1 MPITP
6 RNDATFKE
14 NLIDIIK
21 LSYSADINKPFISD
35 DKLLMGYSFS
45 LKDDLEAICAQIYGA
60 SKAKVIEAVR
70 KTITNTTSKI
80 VVSKID
86 TEKLFNDI
94 NDAARAAYAKAS
106 GGAGSELPEFKFS
119 QDEQLNAILESKLK
133 PLVADIKEK
142 LRGSSLANLEEVK
155 LTSSGTSQ
163 ISKENVALLALL
175 YISET
180 KHLDPALVGYIKSK
194 NRFKAWFWLAYESL
208 KTETSDEI
216 SLLREKI
223 SNEFGLYEN
232 DAQNVSFAECIDVFS
247 HLNISKAK
255 YKIKD
260 QNNKEIIQDV
270 THLEFIKLYESD
282 SDQINNSKVDLL
294 FDPFVNKINS
304 LLSTESSK
312 TFNIENVYCVN
323 FANSNSSNTSRINK
337 LLRKREEEFYKQE
350 NILLLCP
357 RKMATPIRVFQPK
370 KSEFTVVLASQTQFD
385 CSELN
390 PKELNSSRPNYGKLN
405 LCELILT
412 DFKFDSYEKD
422 KNEEIKFKN
431 TKSKDTSILYQ
442 ENKNEEDKANG
453 STFTSIKQ
461 NSEEIEYKLE
471 NGVINMKYFK
481 DSSSKD
487 KYLNFSLLNFAKEN
501 NFTLRDDKDS
511 AMFDTKLRLAHG
523 NNIEPTSS
531 SSSGLTLIIKNLLI
545 ENENGE
551 ESNDIDKIYLHN
563 CFDKSVYESTSLVK
577 NKDSDIKN
585 SYTATFNI
593 PVDKENKGDIK
604 FILYSSDLSKVY
616 NTKDIHA
623 HTDTAVIS
631 LGYKD
636 KSSSNF
642 CYSNK
647 VSLRDITDNITNIIS
662 DSEYPLKTNEEISL
676 KAIYKQEKGD
686 KRYKEVL
693 WGYKVIKSTEYNELS
708 KHDPKDVILLNDK
721 KGKETNFKI
730 ADVIDDNNLELLK
743 QGGHTVVF
751 FAYLEGDKNQ
761 FKFYTRYGKSH
772 IRMDIKIPLYIKFKD
787 DNLIIY
793 EFEHAIKEKAFK
805 ASLKHDDVLENKSDY
820 SYINKDISSQD
831 INIYEDDKL
840 SKELKSDEKTNK
852 NYQIYAKEEN
862 KDQANLSKDDKYG
875 INLLSKDNMNSFIN
889 SFNQSKSITRIDKG
903 IWKDGDKEVGIKM
916 RESCICNRNISKEE
930 LIKFGVKEDKAN
942 IFLNYINA
950 TMKEYNI
957 NTCKRKLHFLAQI
970 RVESGEFAYLKE
982 IADGSAYEGRK
993 DLGNTRPGDGKR
1005 FKGRGL
1011 IQITGR
1017 KNYTAYGS
1025 YKGINFTEGSNN
1037 TKLEKKQYAVDSAG
1051 WYWSKHLNIDL
1062 NNMAD
1067 NDDLIYITYRI
1078 NGGFNGF
1085 NDRKKKLI
1093 NMISKIDCLKVR
1105 FNNLKD
1111 NNYSIK
1117 KSKAWNINDAVYKY
1131 AALNTHESNECYLR
1145 YLELTRDYSKLPN
1158 GEKKDNIIKRRRKA
1172 STILGVKKWIK

>member
-6 RNDATFKE
+6 RNDANFKE

-45 LKDDLEAICAQIYGA
+45 LKDDLDAICAQIYGA

-70 KTITNTTSKI
+70 KTITNTTAKT

-86 TEKLFNDI
+86 AEKLFNDI

-106 GGAGSELPEFKFS
+106 GGTGAESLPEFKFS

-163 ISKENVALLALL
+163 ISKEHVAFLALL

-208 KTETSDEI
+208 RTETSDEI

-255 YKIKD
+255 YEIKD

-282 SDQINNSKVDLL
+282 SDQINNSKADLL

-337 LLRKREEEFYKQE
+337 ILRKREEEFYKQE

-370 KSEFTVVLASQTQFD
+370 KSEFTVVLASQTPFD

-481 DSSSKD
+481 YSSSKD

-511 AMFDTKLRLAHG
+511 AMFDIKLRLAHG

-616 NTKDIHA
+616 NTKNIHA

-676 KAIYKQEKGD
+676 KAIYKQEKGS

-793 EFEHAIKEKAFK
+793 EFEHAIKDNVLNAELELSDDENDAL
-805 ASLKHDDVLENKSDY
+805 LKNANF
-820 SYINKDISSQD
+820 SYINKDISSNKID
-831 INIYEDDKL
+831 IYKDDRL
-840 SKELKSDEKTNK
+840 SKELKSGDSTNK
-852 NYQIYAKEEN
+852 SYQIFASQETTNNQPKPI
-862 KDQANLSKDDKYG
+862 KFDKLG
-875 INLLSKDNMNSFIN
+875 INLLDQENLNRFIKLIN
-889 SFNQSKSITRIDKG
+889 KSKSVTRTDKG
-903 IWKDGDKEVGIKM
+903 IWKNGDKEIGVKVVKERYSILIEGEMIKDNKKMGEGFLYLKENSKTILSIAIVAGGFGSGAPQNGKYTVDTYQNRRKNYWYNPGMNLHGVGFSFNLNPQFKTSRDLLRIHPDGNKKGTLG
-916 RESCICNRNISKEE
+916 CIGVTGTKEE
-930 LIKFGVKEDKAN
+930 LLKFEE
-942 IFLNYINA
+942 
-950 TMKEYNI
+950 TMKNI
-957 NTCKRKLHFLAQI
+957 
-970 RVESGEFAYLKE
+970 LKQQKS
-982 IADGSAYEGRK
+982 IGATINIKNNPNNSTSPK
-993 DLGNTRPGDGKR
+993 K
-1005 FKGRGL
+1005 
-1011 IQITGR
+1011 IT
-1017 KNYTAYGS
+1017 
-1025 YKGINFTEGSNN
+1025 
-1037 TKLEKKQYAVDSAG
+1037 
-1051 WYWSKHLNIDL
+1051 
-1062 NNMAD
+1062 
-1067 NDDLIYITYRI
+1067 
-1078 NGGFNGF
+1078 
-1085 NDRKKKLI
+1085 
-1093 NMISKIDCLKVR
+1093 VR
-1105 FNNLKD
+1105 
-1111 NNYSIK
+1111 
-1117 KSKAWNINDAVYKY
+1117 
-1131 AALNTHESNECYLR
+1131 E
-1145 YLELTRDYSKLPN
+1145 
-1158 GEKKDNIIKRRRKA
+1158 
-1172 STILGVKKWIK
+1172 

>member
-6 RNDATFKE
+6 RNDANFKE

-21 LSYSADINKPFISD
+21 LSYNADINKPFISG

-45 LKDDLEAICAQIYGA
+45 LKDDLDTICAQIYGA
-60 SKAKVIEAVR
+60 NKAKVIEAVR
-70 KTITNTTSKI
+70 KAITDTTSKT

-94 NDAARAAYAKAS
+94 NNAARVAY
-106 GGAGSELPEFKFS
+106 GAELPEFKFN

-133 PLVADIKEK
+133 PLAADIKEK

-155 LTSSGTSQ
+155 LTSSGTSNV
-163 ISKENVALLALL
+163 SKEHVAFLALL

>member
-6 RNDATFKE
+6 RNDENFKE

-21 LSYSADINKPFISD
+21 LSYSADINKPFISG

-45 LKDDLEAICAQIYGA
+45 LKDDLDAICTQIYGA
-60 SKAKVIEAVR
+60 NKAKVIEAIR
-70 KTITNTTSKI
+70 KAITDTTTKT

-86 TEKLFNDI
+86 IEKLFNDI
-94 NDAARAAYAKAS
+94 NNAARAAY
-106 GGAGSELPEFKFS
+106 GAELPEFKFS

-133 PLVADIKEK
+133 PLAADIKEK

-155 LTSSGTSQ
+155 LTSSGTSNV
-163 ISKENVALLALL
+163 SKEHVAFLALL

>member
-1 MPITP
+1 MAKKLRKNFMPITP
-6 RNDATFKE
+6 RNDANFKE

-106 GGAGSELPEFKFS
+106 GGASAESLPEFKFS

-155 LTSSGTSQ
+155 LTSSGTSNV
-163 ISKENVALLALL
+163 SKEHVAFLALL

-208 KTETSDEI
+208 RTETSDEI

-255 YKIKD
+255 YEIKD

-282 SDQINNSKVDLL
+282 SDQINNSKADLL

-337 LLRKREEEFYKQE
+337 ILRKREEEFYKQE

-370 KSEFTVVLASQTQFD
+370 KSEFTVVLASQTPFD

-481 DSSSKD
+481 YSSSKD

-511 AMFDTKLRLAHG
+511 AMFDIKLRLAHG

-616 NTKDIHA
+616 NTKNIHA

-676 KAIYKQEKGD
+676 KAIYKQEKGS

-793 EFEHAIKEKAFK
+793 EFEHAIKDNVLNAELELSDDENDAL
-805 ASLKHDDVLENKSDY
+805 LKNANF
-820 SYINKDISSQD
+820 SYINKDISSNKID
-831 INIYEDDKL
+831 IYKDDRL
-840 SKELKSDEKTNK
+840 SKELKSGDSTNK
-852 NYQIYAKEEN
+852 SYQIFASQETTNNQPKPI
-862 KDQANLSKDDKYG
+862 KFDKLG
-875 INLLSKDNMNSFIN
+875 INLLDQENLNRFIKLIN
-889 SFNQSKSITRIDKG
+889 KSKSVTRTDKG
-903 IWKDGDKEVGIKM
+903 IWKNGDKEIGVKVVKERYSILIEGEMIKDNKKMGEGFLYLKENSKTILSIAIVAGGFGSGAPQNGKYTVDTYQNRRKNYWYNPGMNLHGVGFSFNLNPQFKTSRDLLRIHPDGNKKGTLG
-916 RESCICNRNISKEE
+916 CIGVTGTKEE
-930 LIKFGVKEDKAN
+930 LLKFEE
-942 IFLNYINA
+942 
-950 TMKEYNI
+950 TMKNI
-957 NTCKRKLHFLAQI
+957 
-970 RVESGEFAYLKE
+970 LKQQKS
-982 IADGSAYEGRK
+982 IGATINIKNNPNNSTSPK
-993 DLGNTRPGDGKR
+993 K
-1005 FKGRGL
+1005 
-1011 IQITGR
+1011 IT
-1017 KNYTAYGS
+1017 
-1025 YKGINFTEGSNN
+1025 
-1037 TKLEKKQYAVDSAG
+1037 
-1051 WYWSKHLNIDL
+1051 
-1062 NNMAD
+1062 
-1067 NDDLIYITYRI
+1067 
-1078 NGGFNGF
+1078 
-1085 NDRKKKLI
+1085 
-1093 NMISKIDCLKVR
+1093 VR
-1105 FNNLKD
+1105 
-1111 NNYSIK
+1111 
-1117 KSKAWNINDAVYKY
+1117 
-1131 AALNTHESNECYLR
+1131 E
-1145 YLELTRDYSKLPN
+1145 
-1158 GEKKDNIIKRRRKA
+1158 
-1172 STILGVKKWIK
+1172 

>member
-6 RNDATFKE
+6 RNDANFKE

-106 GGAGSELPEFKFS
+106 GGASAESLPEFKFS

-155 LTSSGTSQ
+155 LTSSGTSNV
-163 ISKENVALLALL
+163 SKEHVAFLALL

-208 KTETSDEI
+208 RTETSDEI

-255 YKIKD
+255 YEIKD

-282 SDQINNSKVDLL
+282 SDQINNSKADLL

-337 LLRKREEEFYKQE
+337 ILRKREEEFYKQE

-370 KSEFTVVLASQTQFD
+370 KSEFTVVLASQTPFD

-481 DSSSKD
+481 YSSSKD

-511 AMFDTKLRLAHG
+511 AMFDIKLRLAHG

-616 NTKDIHA
+616 NTKNIHA

-676 KAIYKQEKGD
+676 KAIYKQEKGS

-793 EFEHAIKEKAFK
+793 EFEHAIKDNVLNAELELSDDKNDAL
-805 ASLKHDDVLENKSDY
+805 LKNANF
-820 SYINKDISSQD
+820 SYINKDISSNKID
-831 INIYEDDKL
+831 IYKDDRL
-840 SKELKSDEKTNK
+840 SKELKSGDSTNK
-852 NYQIYAKEEN
+852 SYQIFASQETTNNQPKPI
-862 KDQANLSKDDKYG
+862 KFDKLG
-875 INLLSKDNMNSFIN
+875 INLLDQENLNRFIKLIN
-889 SFNQSKSITRIDKG
+889 KSKSVTRTDKG
-903 IWKDGDKEVGIKM
+903 IWKNGDKEIGVKVVKERYSILIEGEMIKDNKKMGEGFLYLKENSKTILSIAIVAGGFGSGAPQNGKYTVDTYQNRRKNYWYNPGMNLHGVGFSFNLNPQFKTSRDLLRIHPDGNKKGTLG
-916 RESCICNRNISKEE
+916 CIGVTGTKEE
-930 LIKFGVKEDKAN
+930 LLKFEE
-942 IFLNYINA
+942 
-950 TMKEYNI
+950 TMKNI
-957 NTCKRKLHFLAQI
+957 
-970 RVESGEFAYLKE
+970 LKQQKS
-982 IADGSAYEGRK
+982 IGATINIKNNPNNSTSPK
-993 DLGNTRPGDGKR
+993 K
-1005 FKGRGL
+1005 
-1011 IQITGR
+1011 IT
-1017 KNYTAYGS
+1017 
-1025 YKGINFTEGSNN
+1025 
-1037 TKLEKKQYAVDSAG
+1037 
-1051 WYWSKHLNIDL
+1051 
-1062 NNMAD
+1062 
-1067 NDDLIYITYRI
+1067 
-1078 NGGFNGF
+1078 
-1085 NDRKKKLI
+1085 
-1093 NMISKIDCLKVR
+1093 VR
-1105 FNNLKD
+1105 
-1111 NNYSIK
+1111 
-1117 KSKAWNINDAVYKY
+1117 
-1131 AALNTHESNECYLR
+1131 E
-1145 YLELTRDYSKLPN
+1145 
-1158 GEKKDNIIKRRRKA
+1158 
-1172 STILGVKKWIK
+1172 

>member
-6 RNDATFKE
+6 RNDANFKE

-106 GGAGSELPEFKFS
+106 GGASAESLPEFKFS

-133 PLVADIKEK
+133 SLVADIKEK

-155 LTSSGTSQ
+155 LTSSGTSNV
-163 ISKENVALLALL
+163 SKEHVAFLALL

-208 KTETSDEI
+208 RTETSDEI

-255 YKIKD
+255 YEIKD

-282 SDQINNSKVDLL
+282 SDQINNSKADLL

-337 LLRKREEEFYKQE
+337 ILRKREEEFYKQE

-370 KSEFTVVLASQTQFD
+370 KSEFTVVLASQTPFD

-481 DSSSKD
+481 YSSSKD

-511 AMFDTKLRLAHG
+511 AMFDIKLRLAHG

-616 NTKDIHA
+616 NTKNIHA

-676 KAIYKQEKGD
+676 KAIYKQEKGS

-793 EFEHAIKEKAFK
+793 EFEHAIKDNVLNAELELSDDENDAL
-805 ASLKHDDVLENKSDY
+805 LKNANF
-820 SYINKDISSQD
+820 SYINKDISSNKID
-831 INIYEDDKL
+831 IYKDDRL
-840 SKELKSDEKTNK
+840 SKELKSGDSTNK
-852 NYQIYAKEEN
+852 SYQIFASQETTNNQPKPI
-862 KDQANLSKDDKYG
+862 KFDKLG
-875 INLLSKDNMNSFIN
+875 INLLDQENLNRFIKLIN
-889 SFNQSKSITRIDKG
+889 KSKSVTRTDKG
-903 IWKDGDKEVGIKM
+903 IWKNGDKEIGVKVVKERYSILIEGEMIKDNKKMGEGFLYLKENSKTILSIAIVAGGFGSGAPQNGKYTVDTYQNRRKNYWYNPGMNLHGVGFSFNLNPQFKTSRDLLRIHPDGNKKGTLG
-916 RESCICNRNISKEE
+916 CIGVTGTKEE
-930 LIKFGVKEDKAN
+930 LLKFEE
-942 IFLNYINA
+942 
-950 TMKEYNI
+950 TMKNI
-957 NTCKRKLHFLAQI
+957 
-970 RVESGEFAYLKE
+970 LKQQKS
-982 IADGSAYEGRK
+982 IGATINIKNNPNNSTSPK
-993 DLGNTRPGDGKR
+993 K
-1005 FKGRGL
+1005 
-1011 IQITGR
+1011 IT
-1017 KNYTAYGS
+1017 
-1025 YKGINFTEGSNN
+1025 
-1037 TKLEKKQYAVDSAG
+1037 
-1051 WYWSKHLNIDL
+1051 
-1062 NNMAD
+1062 
-1067 NDDLIYITYRI
+1067 
-1078 NGGFNGF
+1078 
-1085 NDRKKKLI
+1085 
-1093 NMISKIDCLKVR
+1093 VR
-1105 FNNLKD
+1105 
-1111 NNYSIK
+1111 
-1117 KSKAWNINDAVYKY
+1117 
-1131 AALNTHESNECYLR
+1131 E
-1145 YLELTRDYSKLPN
+1145 
-1158 GEKKDNIIKRRRKA
+1158 
-1172 STILGVKKWIK
+1172 

>member
-6 RNDATFKE
+6 RNDANFKE

-106 GGAGSELPEFKFS
+106 GGASAESVPEFKFS

-155 LTSSGTSQ
+155 LTSSGTSNV
-163 ISKENVALLALL
+163 SKEHVAFLALL

-208 KTETSDEI
+208 RTETSDEI

-255 YKIKD
+255 YEIKD

-282 SDQINNSKVDLL
+282 SDQINNSKADLL

-337 LLRKREEEFYKQE
+337 ILRKREEEFYKQE

-370 KSEFTVVLASQTQFD
+370 KSEFTVVLASQTPFD

-481 DSSSKD
+481 YSSSKD

-511 AMFDTKLRLAHG
+511 AMFDIKLRLAHG

-616 NTKDIHA
+616 NTKNIHA

-676 KAIYKQEKGD
+676 KAIYKQEKGS

-793 EFEHAIKEKAFK
+793 EFEHAIKDNVLNAELELSDDENDAL
-805 ASLKHDDVLENKSDY
+805 LKNANF
-820 SYINKDISSQD
+820 SYINKDISSNKID
-831 INIYEDDKL
+831 IYKDDRL
-840 SKELKSDEKTNK
+840 SKELKSGDSTNK
-852 NYQIYAKEEN
+852 SYQIFASQETTNNQPKPI
-862 KDQANLSKDDKYG
+862 KFDKLG
-875 INLLSKDNMNSFIN
+875 INLLDQENLNRFIKLIN
-889 SFNQSKSITRIDKG
+889 KSKSVTRTDKG
-903 IWKDGDKEVGIKM
+903 IWKNGDKEIGVKVVKERYSILIEGEMIKDNKKMGEGFLYLKENSKTILSIAIVAGGFGSGAPQNGKYTVDTYQNRRKNYWYNPGMNLHGVGFSFNLNPQFKTSRDLLRIHPDGNKKGTLG
-916 RESCICNRNISKEE
+916 CIGVTGTKEE
-930 LIKFGVKEDKAN
+930 LLKFEE
-942 IFLNYINA
+942 
-950 TMKEYNI
+950 TMKNI
-957 NTCKRKLHFLAQI
+957 
-970 RVESGEFAYLKE
+970 LKQQKS
-982 IADGSAYEGRK
+982 IGATINIKNNPNNSTSPK
-993 DLGNTRPGDGKR
+993 K
-1005 FKGRGL
+1005 
-1011 IQITGR
+1011 IT
-1017 KNYTAYGS
+1017 
-1025 YKGINFTEGSNN
+1025 
-1037 TKLEKKQYAVDSAG
+1037 
-1051 WYWSKHLNIDL
+1051 
-1062 NNMAD
+1062 
-1067 NDDLIYITYRI
+1067 
-1078 NGGFNGF
+1078 
-1085 NDRKKKLI
+1085 
-1093 NMISKIDCLKVR
+1093 VR
-1105 FNNLKD
+1105 
-1111 NNYSIK
+1111 
-1117 KSKAWNINDAVYKY
+1117 
-1131 AALNTHESNECYLR
+1131 E
-1145 YLELTRDYSKLPN
+1145 
-1158 GEKKDNIIKRRRKA
+1158 
-1172 STILGVKKWIK
+1172 

>member
-6 RNDATFKE
+6 RNDVNFKE

-21 LSYSADINKPFISD
+21 LSYSADINKPFISG

-45 LKDDLEAICAQIYGA
+45 LKDDLDAICTQIYGA
-60 SKAKVIEAVR
+60 NKAKVIEAIR
-70 KTITNTTSKI
+70 KAITDTTTKT

-86 TEKLFNDI
+86 IEKLFNDI
-94 NDAARAAYAKAS
+94 NNAARAAY
-106 GGAGSELPEFKFS
+106 GAELPEFKFS

-133 PLVADIKEK
+133 PLAADIKEK

-155 LTSSGTSQ
+155 LTSSGTSNV
-163 ISKENVALLALL
+163 SKEHVAFLALL

-676 KAIYKQEKGD
+676 KAIYKQEKGS

-793 EFEHAIKEKAFK
+793 EFEHAIKDNVLNAELELSDDENDAL
-805 ASLKHDDVLENKSDY
+805 LKNANF
-820 SYINKDISSQD
+820 SYINKDISSNKID
-831 INIYEDDKL
+831 IYKDDRL
-840 SKELKSDEKTNK
+840 SKELKSGDSTNK
-852 NYQIYAKEEN
+852 SYQIFASQETTNNQPKPI
-862 KDQANLSKDDKYG
+862 KFDKLG
-875 INLLSKDNMNSFIN
+875 INLLDQENLNRFIKLIN
-889 SFNQSKSITRIDKG
+889 KSKSVTRTDKG
-903 IWKDGDKEVGIKM
+903 IWKNGDKEIGVKVVKERYSILIEGEMIKDNKKMGEGFLYLKENSKTILSIAIVAGGFGSGAPQNGKYTVDTYQNRRKNYWYNPGMNLHGVGFSFNLNPQFKTSRDLLRIHPDGNKKGTLG
-916 RESCICNRNISKEE
+916 CIGVTGTKEE
-930 LIKFGVKEDKAN
+930 LLKFEE
-942 IFLNYINA
+942 
-950 TMKEYNI
+950 TMKNI
-957 NTCKRKLHFLAQI
+957 
-970 RVESGEFAYLKE
+970 LKQQKS
-982 IADGSAYEGRK
+982 IGATINIKNNPNNSTSPK
-993 DLGNTRPGDGKR
+993 K
-1005 FKGRGL
+1005 
-1011 IQITGR
+1011 IT
-1017 KNYTAYGS
+1017 
-1025 YKGINFTEGSNN
+1025 
-1037 TKLEKKQYAVDSAG
+1037 
-1051 WYWSKHLNIDL
+1051 
-1062 NNMAD
+1062 
-1067 NDDLIYITYRI
+1067 
-1078 NGGFNGF
+1078 
-1085 NDRKKKLI
+1085 
-1093 NMISKIDCLKVR
+1093 VR
-1105 FNNLKD
+1105 
-1111 NNYSIK
+1111 
-1117 KSKAWNINDAVYKY
+1117 
-1131 AALNTHESNECYLR
+1131 E
-1145 YLELTRDYSKLPN
+1145 
-1158 GEKKDNIIKRRRKA
+1158 
-1172 STILGVKKWIK
+1172 

>member
-1 MPITP
+1 MAKKLRKNFMPITP
-6 RNDATFKE
+6 RNDANFKE

-106 GGAGSELPEFKFS
+106 GGASAESLPEFKFS

-133 PLVADIKEK
+133 PLVADIKDK

-155 LTSSGTSQ
+155 LTSSGTSNV
-163 ISKENVALLALL
+163 SKEHVAFLALL

-208 KTETSDEI
+208 RTETSDEI

-255 YKIKD
+255 YEIKD

-282 SDQINNSKVDLL
+282 SDQINNSKADLL

-337 LLRKREEEFYKQE
+337 ILRKREEEFYKQE

-370 KSEFTVVLASQTQFD
+370 KSEFTVVLASQTPFD

-481 DSSSKD
+481 YSSSKD

-511 AMFDTKLRLAHG
+511 AMFDIKLRLAHG

-616 NTKDIHA
+616 NTKNIHA

-676 KAIYKQEKGD
+676 KAIYKQEKGS

-793 EFEHAIKEKAFK
+793 EFEHAIKDNVLNAELELSDDENDAL
-805 ASLKHDDVLENKSDY
+805 LKNANF
-820 SYINKDISSQD
+820 SYINKDISSNKID
-831 INIYEDDKL
+831 IYKDDRL
-840 SKELKSDEKTNK
+840 SKELKSGDSTNK
-852 NYQIYAKEEN
+852 SYQIFASQETTNNQPKPI
-862 KDQANLSKDDKYG
+862 KFDKLG
-875 INLLSKDNMNSFIN
+875 INLLDQENLNRFIKLIN
-889 SFNQSKSITRIDKG
+889 KSKSVTRTDKG
-903 IWKDGDKEVGIKM
+903 IWKNGDKEIGVKVVKERYSILIEGEMIKDNKKMGEGFLYLKENSKTILSIAIVAGGFGSGAPQNGKYTVDTYQNRRKNYWYNPGMNLHGVGFSFNLNPQFKTSRDLLRIHPDGNKKGTLG
-916 RESCICNRNISKEE
+916 CIGVTGTKEE
-930 LIKFGVKEDKAN
+930 LLKFEE
-942 IFLNYINA
+942 
-950 TMKEYNI
+950 TMKNI
-957 NTCKRKLHFLAQI
+957 
-970 RVESGEFAYLKE
+970 LKQQKS
-982 IADGSAYEGRK
+982 IGATINIKNNPNNSTSPK
-993 DLGNTRPGDGKR
+993 K
-1005 FKGRGL
+1005 
-1011 IQITGR
+1011 IT
-1017 KNYTAYGS
+1017 
-1025 YKGINFTEGSNN
+1025 
-1037 TKLEKKQYAVDSAG
+1037 
-1051 WYWSKHLNIDL
+1051 
-1062 NNMAD
+1062 
-1067 NDDLIYITYRI
+1067 
-1078 NGGFNGF
+1078 
-1085 NDRKKKLI
+1085 
-1093 NMISKIDCLKVR
+1093 VR
-1105 FNNLKD
+1105 
-1111 NNYSIK
+1111 
-1117 KSKAWNINDAVYKY
+1117 
-1131 AALNTHESNECYLR
+1131 E
-1145 YLELTRDYSKLPN
+1145 
-1158 GEKKDNIIKRRRKA
+1158 
-1172 STILGVKKWIK
+1172 

>member
-1 MPITP
+1 MAKKLRKNFMPITP
-6 RNDATFKE
+6 RNDANFKE

-106 GGAGSELPEFKFS
+106 GGASAESLPEFKFS

-133 PLVADIKEK
+133 SLVADIKEK

-155 LTSSGTSQ
+155 LTSSGTSNV
-163 ISKENVALLALL
+163 SKEHVAFLALL

-208 KTETSDEI
+208 RTETSDEI

-255 YKIKD
+255 YEIKD

-282 SDQINNSKVDLL
+282 SDQINNSKADLL

-337 LLRKREEEFYKQE
+337 ILRKREEEFYKQE

-370 KSEFTVVLASQTQFD
+370 KSEFTVVLASQTPFD

-481 DSSSKD
+481 YSSSKD

-511 AMFDTKLRLAHG
+511 AMFDIKLRLAHG

-616 NTKDIHA
+616 NTKNIHA

-676 KAIYKQEKGD
+676 KAIYKQEKGS

-793 EFEHAIKEKAFK
+793 EFEHAIKDNVLNAELELSDDENDAL
-805 ASLKHDDVLENKSDY
+805 LKNANF
-820 SYINKDISSQD
+820 SYINKDISSNKID
-831 INIYEDDKL
+831 IYKDDRL
-840 SKELKSDEKTNK
+840 SKELKSGDSTNK
-852 NYQIYAKEEN
+852 SYQIFASQETTNNQPKPI
-862 KDQANLSKDDKYG
+862 KFDKLG
-875 INLLSKDNMNSFIN
+875 INLLDQENLNRFIKLIN
-889 SFNQSKSITRIDKG
+889 KSKSVTRTDKG
-903 IWKDGDKEVGIKM
+903 IWKNGDKEIGVKVVKERYSILIEGEMIKDNKKMGEGFLYLKENSKTILSIAIVAGGFGSGAPQNGKYTVDTYQNRRKNYWYNPGMNLHGVGFSFNLNPQFKTSRDLLRIHPDGNKKGTLG
-916 RESCICNRNISKEE
+916 CIGVTGTKEE
-930 LIKFGVKEDKAN
+930 LLKFEE
-942 IFLNYINA
+942 
-950 TMKEYNI
+950 TMKNI
-957 NTCKRKLHFLAQI
+957 
-970 RVESGEFAYLKE
+970 LKQQKS
-982 IADGSAYEGRK
+982 IGATINIKNNPNNSTSPK
-993 DLGNTRPGDGKR
+993 K
-1005 FKGRGL
+1005 
-1011 IQITGR
+1011 IT
-1017 KNYTAYGS
+1017 
-1025 YKGINFTEGSNN
+1025 
-1037 TKLEKKQYAVDSAG
+1037 
-1051 WYWSKHLNIDL
+1051 
-1062 NNMAD
+1062 
-1067 NDDLIYITYRI
+1067 
-1078 NGGFNGF
+1078 
-1085 NDRKKKLI
+1085 
-1093 NMISKIDCLKVR
+1093 VR
-1105 FNNLKD
+1105 
-1111 NNYSIK
+1111 
-1117 KSKAWNINDAVYKY
+1117 
-1131 AALNTHESNECYLR
+1131 E
-1145 YLELTRDYSKLPN
+1145 
-1158 GEKKDNIIKRRRKA
+1158 
-1172 STILGVKKWIK
+1172 

>member
-6 RNDATFKE
+6 RNDANFKE

-106 GGAGSELPEFKFS
+106 GGASAESLPEFKFS

-155 LTSSGTSQ
+155 LTSSGTSNV
-163 ISKENVALLALL
+163 SKEHVAFLALL

-208 KTETSDEI
+208 RTETSDEI

-255 YKIKD
+255 YEIKD

-282 SDQINNSKVDLL
+282 SDQINNSKADLL

-337 LLRKREEEFYKQE
+337 ILRKREEEFYKQE

-370 KSEFTVVLASQTQFD
+370 KSEFTVVLASQTPFD

-481 DSSSKD
+481 YSSSKD

-511 AMFDTKLRLAHG
+511 AMFDIKLRLAHG

-616 NTKDIHA
+616 NTKNIHA

-676 KAIYKQEKGD
+676 KAIYKQEKGS

-793 EFEHAIKEKAFK
+793 EFEHAIKDNVLNAELELSDDENDAL
-805 ASLKHDDVLENKSDY
+805 LKNANF
-820 SYINKDISSQD
+820 SYINKDISSNKID
-831 INIYEDDKL
+831 IYKDDRL
-840 SKELKSDEKTNK
+840 SKELKSGDSTNK
-852 NYQIYAKEEN
+852 SYQIFASQETTNNQPKPI
-862 KDQANLSKDDKYG
+862 KFDKLG
-875 INLLSKDNMNSFIN
+875 INLLDQENLNRFIKLIN
-889 SFNQSKSITRIDKG
+889 KSKSVTRTDKG
-903 IWKDGDKEVGIKM
+903 IWKNGDKEIGVKVVKERYSILIEGEMIKDNKKMGEGFLYLKENSKTILSIAIVAGGFGSGAPQNGKYTVDTYQNRRKNYWYNPGMNLHGVGFSFNLNPQFKTSRDLLRIHPDGNKKGTLG
-916 RESCICNRNISKEE
+916 CIGVTGTKEE
-930 LIKFGVKEDKAN
+930 LLKFEE
-942 IFLNYINA
+942 
-950 TMKEYNI
+950 TMKNI
-957 NTCKRKLHFLAQI
+957 
-970 RVESGEFAYLKE
+970 LKQQKS
-982 IADGSAYEGRK
+982 IGATINIKNNPNNSTSPK
-993 DLGNTRPGDGKR
+993 K
-1005 FKGRGL
+1005 
-1011 IQITGR
+1011 IT
-1017 KNYTAYGS
+1017 
-1025 YKGINFTEGSNN
+1025 
-1037 TKLEKKQYAVDSAG
+1037 
-1051 WYWSKHLNIDL
+1051 
-1062 NNMAD
+1062 
-1067 NDDLIYITYRI
+1067 
-1078 NGGFNGF
+1078 
-1085 NDRKKKLI
+1085 
-1093 NMISKIDCLKVR
+1093 VR
-1105 FNNLKD
+1105 
-1111 NNYSIK
+1111 
-1117 KSKAWNINDAVYKY
+1117 
-1131 AALNTHESNECYLR
+1131 E
-1145 YLELTRDYSKLPN
+1145 
-1158 GEKKDNIIKRRRKA
+1158 
-1172 STILGVKKWIK
+1172 

>member
-6 RNDATFKE
+6 RNDANFKE

-21 LSYSADINKPFISD
+21 LSYSADINKPFISG

-60 SKAKVIEAVR
+60 NKAKVIEAVR
-70 KTITNTTSKI
+70 KAITDTTSKT

-94 NDAARAAYAKAS
+94 NNAARVAY
-106 GGAGSELPEFKFS
+106 GAELPEFKFN

-133 PLVADIKEK
+133 PLAADIKEK

-155 LTSSGTSQ
+155 LTSSGTSNV
-163 ISKENVALLALL
+163 SKEHVAFLALL

-255 YKIKD
+255 YEIKD

-282 SDQINNSKVDLL
+282 SDQINNSKVNLL

-337 LLRKREEEFYKQE
+337 ILRKREEEFYKQE

-370 KSEFTVVLASQTQFD
+370 KSEFTVVLASQTPFD

-390 PKELNSSRPNYGKLN
+390 PKELNSSRPNYGKVN

-431 TKSKDTSILYQ
+431 TKSKYTSILYQ

-461 NSEEIEYKLE
+461 NSEEIEYKLK
-471 NGVINMKYFK
+471 NGVISMKYFK

-511 AMFDTKLRLAHG
+511 AMFDTKIRLAHG

-616 NTKDIHA
+616 NTKDIHS

-636 KSSSNF
+636 KNSSNF

-662 DSEYPLKTNEEISL
+662 DSEYPFKTNEEISL

-730 ADVIDDNNLELLK
+730 VDVIDDNNLELLK

-751 FAYLEGDKNQ
+751 FAYLEGDKNK

-787 DNLIIY
+787 GNLIIY
-793 EFEHAIKEKAFK
+793 EFEHAIKEKTFK
-805 ASLKHDDVLENKSDY
+805 ASLKRDDILENKSGY

-852 NYQIYAKEEN
+852 SYQIYAKEEN
-862 KDQANLSKDDKYG
+862 KDQVNLSKDDKYG

-1051 WYWSKHLNIDL
+1051 WYWSKHLNVDL

-1158 GEKKDNIIKRRRKA
+1158 GEKKDNIIKRRKKA
-1172 STILGVKKWIK
+1172 STTLGVKK

>member
-6 RNDATFKE
+6 RNDANFKE

-45 LKDDLEAICAQIYGA
+45 LKDDLEAICAQIYSA

-106 GGAGSELPEFKFS
+106 GGASAESLPEFKFS

-155 LTSSGTSQ
+155 LTSSGTSNV
-163 ISKENVALLALL
+163 SKEHVAFLALL

-208 KTETSDEI
+208 RTETSDEI

-255 YKIKD
+255 YEIKD

-282 SDQINNSKVDLL
+282 SDQINNSKADLL

-337 LLRKREEEFYKQE
+337 ILRKREEEFYKQE

-370 KSEFTVVLASQTQFD
+370 KSEFTVVLASQTPFD

-481 DSSSKD
+481 YSSSKD

-511 AMFDTKLRLAHG
+511 AMFDIKLRLAHG

-616 NTKDIHA
+616 NTKNIHA

-676 KAIYKQEKGD
+676 KAIYKQEKGS

-793 EFEHAIKEKAFK
+793 EFEHAIKDNVLNAELELSDDENDAL
-805 ASLKHDDVLENKSDY
+805 LKNANF
-820 SYINKDISSQD
+820 SYINKDISSNKID
-831 INIYEDDKL
+831 IYKDDRL
-840 SKELKSDEKTNK
+840 SKELKSGDSTNK
-852 NYQIYAKEEN
+852 SYQIFASQETTNNQPKPI
-862 KDQANLSKDDKYG
+862 KFDKLG
-875 INLLSKDNMNSFIN
+875 INLLDQENLNRFIKLIN
-889 SFNQSKSITRIDKG
+889 KSKSVTRTDKG
-903 IWKDGDKEVGIKM
+903 IWKNGDKEIGVKVVKERYSILIEGEMIKDNKKMGEGFLYLKENSKTILSIAIVAGGFGSGAPQNGKYTVDTYQNRRKNYWYNPGMNLHGVGFSFNLNPQFKTSRDLLRIHPDGNKKGTLG
-916 RESCICNRNISKEE
+916 CIGVTGTKEE
-930 LIKFGVKEDKAN
+930 LLKFEE
-942 IFLNYINA
+942 
-950 TMKEYNI
+950 TMKNI
-957 NTCKRKLHFLAQI
+957 
-970 RVESGEFAYLKE
+970 LKQQKS
-982 IADGSAYEGRK
+982 IGATINIKNNPNNSTSPK
-993 DLGNTRPGDGKR
+993 K
-1005 FKGRGL
+1005 
-1011 IQITGR
+1011 IT
-1017 KNYTAYGS
+1017 
-1025 YKGINFTEGSNN
+1025 
-1037 TKLEKKQYAVDSAG
+1037 
-1051 WYWSKHLNIDL
+1051 
-1062 NNMAD
+1062 
-1067 NDDLIYITYRI
+1067 
-1078 NGGFNGF
+1078 
-1085 NDRKKKLI
+1085 
-1093 NMISKIDCLKVR
+1093 VR
-1105 FNNLKD
+1105 
-1111 NNYSIK
+1111 
-1117 KSKAWNINDAVYKY
+1117 
-1131 AALNTHESNECYLR
+1131 E
-1145 YLELTRDYSKLPN
+1145 
-1158 GEKKDNIIKRRRKA
+1158 
-1172 STILGVKKWIK
+1172 